1 MRARIDGREGGGDV
15 IRAELAGNVGQRPTW
30 YVRDGERRADRER
43 REREVGAGADER
55 ERDAMGCHPAQR
67 QRRLEG
73 GHAAA
78 RDDDLETREPGALP
92 RTLTYA
98 GSHGRL
104 PSSRCARR
112 LERKASQGL
121 RPCGASP
128 YPRLRGSRSPARV
141 ALRQREMPRR
151 STSASTAALLCSAS
165 RAAKTSVTTPDRE
178 RRRRSVSRLRWAPS
192 SAR

>member
-55 ERDAMGCHPAQR
+55 ERDAMACHPAER

-104 PSSRCARR
+104 LHLGVPAASSGRPHKVCVHAAQVLTRADGLTVAR
-112 LERKASQGL
+112 EGGAAS
-121 RPCGASP
+121 A
-128 YPRLRGSRSPARV
+128 
-141 ALRQREMPRR
+141 
-151 STSASTAALLCSAS
+151 
-165 RAAKTSVTTPDRE
+165 
-178 RRRRSVSRLRWAPS
+178 
-192 SAR
+192 